1 MRRLHWFVILLGLLA
16 AGLGVELA
24 PRAGAAGPENS
35 PNAAQRESVC
45 PALGVELLMDRSGLR
60 EGTAPG
66 ELPEDEKPL
75 RFDCGIG
82 ETWRHHV
89 P

>member
-1 MRRLHWFVILLGLLA
+1 MRCLKWPVILLGLLGAGVA
-16 AGLGVELA
+16 ADLA
-24 PRAGAAGPENS
+24 PRAGAAGPE
-35 PNAAQRESVC
+35 AALRAGRPGSAC
-45 PALGVELLMDRSGLR
+45 PDLGVKLLMGGNGLYA
-60 EGTAPG
+60 EPAPG
-66 ELPEDEKPL
+66 DLASAETPL